1 LRSADPDAKPVIDH
15 RLQGSAEDVAKLV
28 KGLQIV
34 ERACQAPALASIITG
49 PLRPAPVPETDA
61 HWEQYVRQSGGV
73 GYHPVG
79 TCRMGAKDDP
89 MAVLDPQLRVR
100 GVAGLRVI
108 DASAFPAPVS
118 ANTNAPTI
126 MVAERAAEFI
136 RTKR

>member
-1 LRSADPDAKPVIDH
+1 MLCTTVIRS
-15 RLQGSAEDVAKLV
+15 LQHIALMIAHYVSCM
-28 KGLQIV
+28 
-34 ERACQAPALASIITG
+34 RACQAPALASIITG
-49 PLRPAPVPETDA
+49 PLRPAPVPETEA
-61 HWEQYVRQSGGV
+61 QWEQYVRQSGGV